1 MVFPE
6 VKSDPRVRYLDYTWL
21 ISGILYEGGTDKLI
35 PELMKRGINEVYFY
49 NVAGTIIGQKAVA
62 GVSGS
67 FDVEQFHVV
76 VTADQAENIFDFI
89 YRFCDLSEPNK
100 GIIYM
105 NKLKRSTKHSLQ
117 SDENTQLEEIDR
129 IIGETMVKKTDL
141 ISENKTKHS

>member
-21 ISGILYEGGTDKLI
+21 ISGILYEGGTDKLV

-49 NVAGTIIGQKAVA
+49 NVAGTIIGQKAVT

-117 SDENTQLEEIDR
+117 GDENTQLQEIT
-129 IIGETMVKKTDL
+129 E
-141 ISENKTKHS
+141 

>member
-1 MVFPE
+1 M
-6 VKSDPRVRYLDYTWL
+6 
-21 ISGILYEGGTDKLI
+21 
-35 PELMKRGINEVYFY
+35 
-49 NVAGTIIGQKAVA
+49 AGTIIGQKAVT

-105 NKLKRSTKHSLQ
+105 NKLNRSTKHSLQ
-117 SDENTQLEEIDR
+117 GDENTQLEEIT
-129 IIGETMVKKTDL
+129 E
-141 ISENKTKHS
+141 

>member
-49 NVAGTIIGQKAVA
+49 NVAGTIIGQKAVT

-117 SDENTQLEEIDR
+117 GDENTQLEEIT
-129 IIGETMVKKTDL
+129 E
-141 ISENKTKHS
+141 

>member
-6 VKSDPRVRYLDYTWL
+6 LKTDPRVQYLDYTWL
-21 ISGILYEGGTDKLI
+21 ISGIFSAGGTDKLV

-49 NVAGTIIGQKAVA
+49 NVAGTMIGQKTVA

-89 YRFCDLSEPNK
+89 YRFCNLSEPNK

-105 NKLKRSTKHSLQ
+105 NKLMKSTKHKLQ
-117 SDENTQLEEIDR
+117 EDDHIN
-129 IIGETMVKKTDL
+129 
-141 ISENKTKHS
+141 

>member
-21 ISGILYEGGTDKLI
+21 ISGILYEGGTDKLV

-49 NVAGTIIGQKAVA
+49 NVAGTIIGQKTVT

-89 YRFCDLSEPNK
+89 YRFCELSEPNK

-117 SDENTQLEEIDR
+117 GDENTQLEEIT
-129 IIGETMVKKTDL
+129 E
-141 ISENKTKHS
+141 E

>member
-49 NVAGTIIGQKAVA
+49 NVAGAMIGQKAVA

-89 YRFCDLSEPNK
+89 YRFCELSEPNK

-117 SDENTQLEEIDR
+117 DDENSQLEEIT
-129 IIGETMVKKTDL
+129 E
-141 ISENKTKHS
+141 

>member
-49 NVAGTIIGQKAVA
+49 NVAGTMIGQKAVT

-89 YRFCDLSEPNK
+89 YRFCELSEPNK

-117 SDENTQLEEIDR
+117 GDENTQLEEIT
-129 IIGETMVKKTDL
+129 E
-141 ISENKTKHS
+141 

>member
-6 VKSDPRVRYLDYTWL
+6 VKSDPRVSYLDYTWL

-89 YRFCDLSEPNK
+89 YRFCELSEPNK

-117 SDENTQLEEIDR
+117 DDEKPQLEEIT
-129 IIGETMVKKTDL
+129 E
-141 ISENKTKHS
+141 

>member
-1 MVFPE
+1 MAFPE

-21 ISGILYEGGTDKLI
+21 ISGILYEGGTDKLV

-49 NVAGTIIGQKAVA
+49 NVAGTIIGQKAVT

-89 YRFCDLSEPNK
+89 YRFCELSEPNK

-117 SDENTQLEEIDR
+117 GDENTQLEEIT
-129 IIGETMVKKTDL
+129 E
-141 ISENKTKHS
+141 E

>member
-6 VKSDPRVRYLDYTWL
+6 LKSDPRVRYLDYTWL
-21 ISGILYEGGTDKLI
+21 ISGILYEGGTDKLV

-49 NVAGTIIGQKAVA
+49 NVAGTIIGQKAVT

-89 YRFCDLSEPNK
+89 YRFCELSEPNK

-117 SDENTQLEEIDR
+117 GDENTELEEIT
-129 IIGETMVKKTDL
+129 E
-141 ISENKTKHS
+141 

>member
-21 ISGILYEGGTDKLI
+21 ISGILYEGGTDKLV

-49 NVAGTIIGQKAVA
+49 NVAGTIIGQKAVT

-89 YRFCDLSEPNK
+89 YRFCELSEPNK

-117 SDENTQLEEIDR
+117 GDENTQLEEI
-129 IIGETMVKKTDL
+129 IE
-141 ISENKTKHS
+141 

>member
-6 VKSDPRVRYLDYTWL
+6 IKADPRVDYLDYTWL

-49 NVAGTIIGQKAVA
+49 NVAGTIIGQKAVT

-89 YRFCDLSEPNK
+89 YRFCELSEPNK

-117 SDENTQLEEIDR
+117 GDENTQLEEI
-129 IIGETMVKKTDL
+129 IE
-141 ISENKTKHS
+141 

>member
-1 MVFPE
+1 MVFPK

-21 ISGILYEGGTDKLI
+21 ISGILYEGGTDKLV

-49 NVAGTIIGQKAVA
+49 NVAGTIIGQKAVT

-105 NKLKRSTKHSLQ
+105 NKLNRSTKHSLQ
-117 SDENTQLEEIDR
+117 GDENTQLEEIT
-129 IIGETMVKKTDL
+129 E
-141 ISENKTKHS
+141 

>member
-49 NVAGTIIGQKAVA
+49 NVAGTIIGQKAVT

-89 YRFCDLSEPNK
+89 YRFCELSEPNK

-117 SDENTQLEEIDR
+117 GDENTQLEEIT
-129 IIGETMVKKTDL
+129 E
-141 ISENKTKHS
+141 

>member
-21 ISGILYEGGTDKLI
+21 ISGILYEGGTDKLV

-49 NVAGTIIGQKAVA
+49 NVAGTIIGQKAVT

-117 SDENTQLEEIDR
+117 GDENTQLEVIKE
-129 IIGETMVKKTDL
+129 
-141 ISENKTKHS
+141 

>member
-49 NVAGTIIGQKAVA
+49 NVAGTIIGQKAVT

-117 SDENTQLEEIDR
+117 GDENTQLQEIT
-129 IIGETMVKKTDL
+129 E
-141 ISENKTKHS
+141 

>member
-21 ISGILYEGGTDKLI
+21 ISGILYEGGTDKLV

-49 NVAGTIIGQKAVA
+49 NVAGTIIGQKAVT

-117 SDENTQLEEIDR
+117 GDENTQLEEI
-129 IIGETMVKKTDL
+129 IE
-141 ISENKTKHS
+141 

>member
-1 MVFPE
+1 MAFPE
-6 VKSDPRVRYLDYTWL
+6 IKTDPRVHYLDYTWL

-35 PELMKRGINEVYFY
+35 PELMKRNINEVYFY
-49 NVAGTIIGQKAVA
+49 NVAATMIGQKTVA

-89 YRFCDLSEPNK
+89 YRFCELSEPNK

-105 NKLKRSTKHSLQ
+105 NKLKKSTKHELQ
-117 SDENTQLEEIDR
+117 NDDHAELEEIT
-129 IIGETMVKKTDL
+129 E
-141 ISENKTKHS
+141 

>member
-1 MVFPE
+1 MAFPE

-49 NVAGTIIGQKAVA
+49 NVAGTIIGQKAVT

-89 YRFCDLSEPNK
+89 YRFCELSEPNK

-117 SDENTQLEEIDR
+117 GDENTQLEEIT
-129 IIGETMVKKTDL
+129 EQ
-141 ISENKTKHS
+141 

>member
-21 ISGILYEGGTDKLI
+21 ISGVLYEGGTDKLI

-49 NVAGTIIGQKAVA
+49 NVAGTIIGQKTVA

-89 YRFCDLSEPNK
+89 YRFCELSEPNK

-117 SDENTQLEEIDR
+117 DDENSQLEEIT
-129 IIGETMVKKTDL
+129 E
-141 ISENKTKHS
+141 

>member
-1 MVFPE
+1 MVFLE

-35 PELMKRGINEVYFY
+35 PELMKRGINEIYFY
-49 NVAGTIIGQKAVA
+49 NVAGTIIGQKAVT

-105 NKLKRSTKHSLQ
+105 NKLNRSTKHSLQ
-117 SDENTQLEEIDR
+117 GEENTQLEEI
-129 IIGETMVKKTDL
+129 IE
-141 ISENKTKHS
+141 

>member
-21 ISGILYEGGTDKLI
+21 ISGILYEGGTDKLV

-49 NVAGTIIGQKAVA
+49 NVAGTIIGQKAVT

-89 YRFCDLSEPNK
+89 YRFCELSEPNK

-105 NKLKRSTKHSLQ
+105 NKLKRSTKHPLQ
-117 SDENTQLEEIDR
+117 DDENSQLKEIT
-129 IIGETMVKKTDL
+129 E
-141 ISENKTKHS
+141 

>member
-21 ISGILYEGGTDKLI
+21 ISGILYEGGTDKLV
-35 PELMKRGINEVYFY
+35 PELMKRGIIEVYFY
-49 NVAGTIIGQKAVA
+49 NVAGTIIGQKTVT

-89 YRFCDLSEPNK
+89 YRFCELSEPNK

-117 SDENTQLEEIDR
+117 GDENTQLEEIT
-129 IIGETMVKKTDL
+129 E
-141 ISENKTKHS
+141 E

>member
-6 VKSDPRVRYLDYTWL
+6 LKSDPRVRYLDYTWL
-21 ISGILYEGGTDKLI
+21 ISGILYEGGTDKLV

-49 NVAGTIIGQKAVA
+49 NVAGTIIGQKAVT

-117 SDENTQLEEIDR
+117 GDENTQLEEIT
-129 IIGETMVKKTDL
+129 E
-141 ISENKTKHS
+141 

>member
-6 VKSDPRVRYLDYTWL
+6 LKTDARVQYLDYTWL
-21 ISGILYEGGTDKLI
+21 ISGIFYEGGTDKLV
-35 PELMKRGINEVYFY
+35 PELMKRGINEVHFY
-49 NVAGTIIGQKAVA
+49 NVAGTMIGQKTVA

-89 YRFCDLSEPNK
+89 YRFCNLSEPNK

-105 NKLKRSTKHSLQ
+105 NKLMKSTKHKLQ
-117 SDENTQLEEIDR
+117 EDDHIN
-129 IIGETMVKKTDL
+129 
-141 ISENKTKHS
+141 

>member
-6 VKSDPRVRYLDYTWL
+6 IKTDARVHYLDYTWL

-35 PELMKRGINEVYFY
+35 PELMKRNINEAYFY
-49 NVAGTIIGQKAVA
+49 NVAGTMIGQKTVA

-67 FDVEQFHVV
+67 FDVEQFHVL

-89 YRFCDLSEPNK
+89 YRICNLSEPNK

-105 NKLKRSTKHSLQ
+105 NKLKRSTKHTLQ
-117 SDENTQLEEIDR
+117 NDDNTELE
-129 IIGETMVKKTDL
+129 V
-141 ISENKTKHS
+141 TKE

>member
-1 MVFPE
+1 MVFSE
-6 VKSDPRVRYLDYTWL
+6 IKTDPRVNYLDYTWL

-35 PELMKRGINEVYFY
+35 PELMKRNINEVYFY
-49 NVAGTIIGQKAVA
+49 NVAGTMIGQKTVA

-89 YRFCDLSEPNK
+89 YRFCELSVPNK

-105 NKLKRSTKHSLQ
+105 NKLKKSTKHELQ
-117 SDENTQLEEIDR
+117 NNDQSELEEIK
-129 IIGETMVKKTDL
+129 E
-141 ISENKTKHS
+141 

>member
-6 VKSDPRVRYLDYTWL
+6 IKTDPRVHYLDYTWL

-35 PELMKRGINEVYFY
+35 PELMKRNINEVYFY
-49 NVAGTIIGQKAVA
+49 NVAGTIIGQKAVT

-89 YRFCDLSEPNK
+89 YRYCDLSEPNK

-117 SDENTQLEEIDR
+117 GDENTQLEEIL
-129 IIGETMVKKTDL
+129 E
-141 ISENKTKHS
+141 

>member
-1 MVFPE
+1 MAFPE

-21 ISGILYEGGTDKLI
+21 ISGILYEGGTDKLV

-49 NVAGTIIGQKAVA
+49 NVAGTIIGQKAVT

-89 YRFCDLSEPNK
+89 YRFCELSEPNK

-105 NKLKRSTKHSLQ
+105 NKLNRSTKHSLQ
-117 SDENTQLEEIDR
+117 GDENTQLEEIT
-129 IIGETMVKKTDL
+129 E
-141 ISENKTKHS
+141 